1 MIVTLSALM
10 EVVILTSL
18 VPYVT
23 NWFLVNMEFSV
34 LVSHFTKTIY

>member
-18 VPYVT
+18 VHYVIK
-23 NWFLVNMEFSV
+23 WFLVNMEFSV
-34 LVSHFTKTIY
+34 

>member
-18 VPYVT
+18 VPYVIKL
-23 NWFLVNMEFSV
+23 FLVNMEFSV
-34 LVSHFTKTIY
+34 